1 MIHQMSQLVDVR
13 TVADSPLTS
22 ARTWPTAPLPRRGT
36 DAGRLQHK
44 SAVSRQ
50 AANTSAQAAHND
62 YQDLQINGVRVETY
76 GKPSAAPPLLFVHG
90 GCQGRRGCDVGLI
103 VERGPAPAR

>member
-1 MIHQMSQLVDVR
+1 MSQLVDVR

-44 SAVSRQ
+44 SGVSRQ
-50 AANTSAQAAHND
+50 AANMSAQAAHKCRGALGT
-62 YQDLQINGVRVETY
+62 QH
-76 GKPSAAPPLLFVHG
+76 PPNLTLTTPHFG
-90 GCQGRRGCDVGLI
+90 P
-103 VERGPAPAR
+103 ERSSQRPTAITSLNHVQQQQS